1 MKKKFSILFM
11 LPLVMGVSACSGNKG
26 GINNKG
32 DVIND
37 AFLKMNVQDYEK
49 QYMSS
54 FEFEQSDVTFENYAS
69 VSSGGNMFVLT
80 DSEGKKA
87 VYNPLLKQFILEK
100 DLYYDVDWMYGN
112 LQSNYDYILVIG
124 SKDVDGKSV
133 HKAVDHLG
141 NVLYEG
147 TRTIDGMVDDY
158 ELDEKKGEQVV
169 KINIENGFVMAI
181 YSTKTGELISSAID
195 ADPRLQPQEGEYFPA
210 ELLEGE
216 VYDLKDYGHEG
227 YHLVDF
233 SESITSPRSFS
244 VFDKKNKLVSN
255 ITVTEGGTPSN
266 SFIIGDYYVYQ
277 SVKEVN
283 EKDKNYS
290 YSVYVDLGGGEYKF
304 NKYLV
309 NTYACNYMKGTIEEV
324 KKFNYVFADDTAY
337 PLYNSKGVVKYAQA
351 PLVKI
356 LDNKLLEEKERS
368 FIIDEKL
375 ALHDDVTNI
384 DFSNLKR
391 LGSNY
396 YDSAKHILYNN
407 KLQEILHVQN
417 LDGHNNS
424 VDGGFFVVASP
435 FNGTLY
441 AIAGSDGKLL
451 TGYVYESV
459 TMLDAGSNRVLVKD
473 ADEEA
478 KCHVLEIVKGKK
490 GQTVNNILDVEK
502 ELIEAVGNWGLYT
515 QDEKNYVLDLTTGAS
530 TEVPANPSGT
540 VVATVNGYAKNTRY
554 SYQLFNN
561 AGTLTISGTTLAYA
575 YHE

>member
-11 LPLVMGVSACSGNKG
+11 LPLIMGVSACSGKG

-37 AFLKMNVQDYEK
+37 AFLKMNVDDYEK

-69 VSSGGNMFVLT
+69 VNTPVGLLELT

-100 DLYYDVDWMYGN
+100 DLYSNVDWMYGN
-112 LQSNYDYILVIG
+112 LQSHDDYVLVIG
-124 SKDVDGKSV
+124 IKVVDGKDV
-133 HKAVDHLG
+133 YKAVDHLG

-147 TRTIDGMVDDY
+147 SRTVNGMEDAFEVD
-158 ELDEKKGEQVV
+158 ERKQEQVV
-169 KINIENGFVMAI
+169 KINIDNGFVMAI
-181 YSTKTGELISSAID
+181 YSTKTGELISSAVD
-195 ADPRLQPQEGEYFPA
+195 ADPRLQPQEGDYFPA

-216 VYDLKDYGHEG
+216 VYDLTDYGHKG
-227 YHLVDF
+227 YRLVDF
-233 SESITSPRSFS
+233 SESTTSPRSFS

-255 ITVTEGGTPSN
+255 IMVTEGGTPSN

-290 YSVYVDLGGGEYKF
+290 YSVYVDLGGSEYKF
-304 NKYLV
+304 RKYLV

-337 PLYNSKGVVKYAQA
+337 PLYNSKGVIKYAQA

-384 DFSNLKR
+384 DFSKIKR

-396 YDSAKHILYNN
+396 YDSDKHILYNN

-417 LDGHNNS
+417 LDSHNNS

-435 FNGTLY
+435 FNNMLY

-451 TGYVYESV
+451 TGYVYESA
-459 TMLDAGSNRVLVKD
+459 MILDAGSNKVLVKD
-473 ADEEA
+473 TGEQG
-478 KCHVLEIVKGKK
+478 KVHVLEIAKGKK

-502 ELIEAVGNWGLYT
+502 ELSEVFGTWGIYE

-530 TEVPANPSGT
+530 TEFPANPSGT
-540 VVATVNGYAKNTRY
+540 VVANVQSYAKNTRY

-561 AGTLTISGTTLAYA
+561 AGTLTLSGHKFAYA